1 MLSWRCLLDMQ
12 VEMAFEWTR
21 DKIWGGGVTPA
32 RNKKRK
38 PKRASMEPWST
49 VVSRGGEGSGEG
61 AAEEGRE
68 ELETH
73 VVSQQRGVSVWR
85 TGVAPWTG

>member
-1 MLSWRCLLDMQ
+1 
-12 VEMAFEWTR
+12 
-21 DKIWGGGVTPA
+21 
-32 RNKKRK
+32 
-38 PKRASMEPWST
+38 MEPWST

-61 AAEEGRE
+61 AAGEGRE

-85 TGVAPWTG
+85 TGVESRPGQGEQEGQPSEQHGGHW